1 MTESNYENSSRRAGV
16 VRSPLSVASSAFD
29 RIAAQELP
37 ADPRPVPQ
45 PVPWRRVQSWRGLR
59 ALLWQPGVTTVRV
72 DQIWVWLIERSRAYR
87 EDATL
92 VCASLAY
99 PMLAGTAGLFAAP
112 ASPKRHDIESE
123 VLTGFLTH
131 LECVEL
137 DQPGVWHRLRWASYR
152 AAIRAVRQ
160 QDVLTEAVADHD
172 DLDLIAKYGRVMVS
186 EPGHPET
193 ILALAVADGVL
204 TAGAAELIALTRWE
218 HRPLNALAA
227 ERGDSHWALRK
238 RRQRAEARLVAW
250 LAERARDTA
259 AAATTETRVL
269 NTLPTH
275 NHPTATADTDST
287 HGDRRAATHR
297 TRTPKPRRREI
308 ERTSLTPARPDTD
321 DQEVR
326 SCA

>member
-1 MTESNYENSSRRAGV
+1 MVTESKYGNSSQPIVA

-37 ADPRPVPQ
+37 ADPHPVPQ
-45 PVPWRRVQSWRGLR
+45 PVPWRRVQSWSGLR
-59 ALLWQPGVTTVRV
+59 ELLWQPGVTTVRV
-72 DQIWVWLIERSRAYR
+72 DQIWVWLIERSRAYG

-131 LECVEL
+131 LGCVEL

-152 AAIRAVRQ
+152 AAIRAVPQ

-193 ILALAVADGVL
+193 VLALAVADGVL

-218 HRPLNALAA
+218 HRPLNCLAA

-250 LAERARDTA
+250 LADRARDT

-275 NHPTATADTDST
+275 NHPTATADTDAT
-287 HGDRRAATHR
+287 HGDRRTATHR
-297 TRTPKPRRREI
+297 TRTPKPRAI
-308 ERTSLTPARPDTD
+308 EQTSPTPARPDTD
-321 DQEVR
+321 DQEVH